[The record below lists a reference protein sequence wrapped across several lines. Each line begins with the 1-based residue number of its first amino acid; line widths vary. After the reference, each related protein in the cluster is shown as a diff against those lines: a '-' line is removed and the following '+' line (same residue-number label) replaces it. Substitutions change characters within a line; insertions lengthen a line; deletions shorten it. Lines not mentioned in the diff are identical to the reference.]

1 MYIVVVS
8 QYVHY
13 VGDPLHVKQ
22 GEVHPTHW
30 PLTRNNP
37 LGHCDKHRDEYKI
50 NVGEQDVHEEALVIH
65 VRQFV
70 EQI

>member
-8 QYVHY
+8 QDVHY
-13 VGDPLHVKQ
+13 VGDPLHVKH

-37 LGHCDKHRDEYKI
+37 LGHCDKHWEEYKI
-50 NVGEQDVHEEALVIH
+50 NKEEHDVQE
-65 VRQFV
+65 
-70 EQI
+70 

>member
-8 QYVHY
+8 QDVHY

-30 PLTRNNP
+30 RLTRNNS
-37 LGHCDKHRDEYKI
+37 LGHYDKHWEEYKI
-50 NVGEQDVHEEALVIH
+50 NKEEHDVQE
-65 VRQFV
+65 
-70 EQI
+70 